1 MLVTGTAITSFA
13 GQWVQEGN
21 NWKYQNDNGIYAG
34 NWQWIDGKSYYFDQS
49 GNLLTDTTTPDGHTV
64 NADGAWTVNGIVQTQ
79 NTSKSVAN
87 TSNYDPQYPLKGYIE
102 SWFVTSPF
110 GVTTWKNDAN
120 NFFFEADNHLKY
132 TQEWIVKNGDPLA
145 LNSILSWDGSLQAVA
160 KLADY
165 QTVGLGPSTPAD
177 EEKYTSEIDRKNFR
191 EYINSFDWKAEN
203 DKYYYQVDHLAE
215 EIRNF
220 LNSFDWKNASDF
232 EKAVRIARRIT
243 KADYQADGDTQYA
256 YTCLVDGKANCDG
269 YTHAAQ
275 LLAACVGLPAVG
287 IVPTVNHVYPAFLVD
302 GVWLAY
308 EPTIKDD
315 TFKVADVWTKTHWGE
330 IKGIEEY
337 QTLGEFCKAT
347 GYEIPTIERVEA
359 MFPGRISLGLIRG
372 ERAAFIRFLNENSS
386 SYEYVKKNWN
396 LPY

>member
-1 MLVTGTAITSFA
+1 MKKRFLTAAISAMLVIGTAITSFA

-21 NWKYQNDNGIYAG
+21 NWKYRNDNGSYVD

-49 GNLLTDTTTPDGHTV
+49 GNLLTNTTTPDNYTV

-79 NTSKSVAN
+79 NASKSAVN

-110 GVTTWKNDAN
+110 GETTWKNDAN
-120 NFFFEADNHLKY
+120 NFFFEANNHLQY
-132 TQEWIVKNGDPLA
+132 RQDWIVKNGDPLA
-145 LNSILSWDGSLQAVA
+145 LNSILSWDGSLQAIA

-165 QTVGLGPSTPAD
+165 QTVGISTYQERYPEGGGHFD
-177 EEKYTSEIDRKNFR
+177 EER
-191 EYINSFDWKAEN
+191 
-203 DKYYYQVDHLAE
+203 LAT

-220 LNSFDWKNASDF
+220 LNSFDWRNASDF
-232 EKAVRIARRIT
+232 EKAVQIARRIT

-269 YTHAAQ
+269 YTSAAQ
-275 LLAACVGLPAVG
+275 LLAVCVGLPAVG
-287 IVPTVNHVYPAFLVD
+287 IGPSISHVYPAFLVD

-308 EPTIKDD
+308 EPTSKDD
-315 TFKVADVWTKTHWGE
+315 TFTVADVWIKTIWGQMQE
-330 IKGIEEY
+330 IEEY
-337 QTLGEFCKAT
+337 QILGEFCKAT

-359 MFPGRISLGLIRG
+359 MYPGRISGGYIYG